1 MAKRNQRTTCSPIE
15 WPQFLYLLERLKRK
29 EDYTMLMVVA
39 IGGYLGL
46 RVSDIRLIKW
56 SQLINKDVLE
66 VAEKKTGKF
75 RVITLNQTFKEM
87 IESVSGKINPELD
100 KVIACNRRGSSLSIQ
115 YINRRL
121 HAVFREFNI
130 KNGTSS
136 HCLRKAFGL
145 RVYSLNNQS
154 EASLILLSKIFNHS
168 SIAITRSYIGLTE
181 QMISDVYLSM

>member
-1 MAKRNQRTTCSPIE
+1 MAKKNQRTTCSPIE

-29 EDYTMLMVVA
+29 EDFTMLMVVA

-56 SQLINKDVLE
+56 NQLINKDVME
-66 VAEKKTGKF
+66 VAEKKTGKY
-75 RVITLNQTFKEM
+75 RLITLNQTFKE
-87 IESVSGKINPELD
+87 IIDYVAGKVNPEPN
-100 KVIACNRRGSSLSIQ
+100 KVIACNRHGGPLSIQ

-121 HAVFREFNI
+121 HVVFKEFNI

-136 HCLRKAFGL
+136 HCLRKAFGF
-145 RVYSLNNQS
+145 RVYMLNNQS

-181 QMISDVYLSM
+181 KLISDCYLSM